1 MRVMTIAFRTV
12 IGKSVLSSLRWMR
25 GVRKWSGRRVLVDK
39 QSRYYTM
46 MLRGESERG
55 QPTLKSARKNQ
66 NKNYSP
72 STSQSALSLKR
83 SKKRSKW
90 V

>member
-1 MRVMTIAFRTV
+1 MTIAFPTV
-12 IGKSVLSSLRWMR
+12 IGKSVLSNLRWMR

-46 MLRGESERG
+46 MLRGGSERG
-55 QPTLKSARKNQ
+55 QPTLRSARKNQ